1 MGNAGAKTTP
11 TQVIEISGEEV
22 AGVIQ
27 ATDVAR
33 MRALQ
38 EFLSEDEADDRR
50 RGGKQRNGCR
60 ENSERNRG
68 KSHRACQFSDFLV
81 FRLKCEGP
89 ASATVYAGSA

>member
-1 MGNAGAKTTP
+1 MSNADAKTTP

-27 ATDVAR
+27 ATDVAC

-38 EFLSEDEADDRR
+38 GFLSEDEADDRL
-50 RGGKQRNGCR
+50 RGGKQRDGCR

-68 KSHRACQFSDFLV
+68 KSHRSCQRFQTFSFSD
-81 FRLKCEGP
+81 
-89 ASATVYAGSA
+89 